1 MGELKSARE
10 IAEYLLERSGS
21 SIMDGDFET
30 FKTCFA
36 LPQYMDTFEGRRFIE
51 TIEDIRDIFD
61 NVREYYQSKSVVEL
75 NRICVE
81 ASFRDAHTVVSTHE
95 ARMISKDAVLVQSP
109 YPVFSI
115 LRLYDDG
122 WKVAYSQVAIADEP
136 KHNQALRGVLDT

>member
-21 SIMDGDFET
+21 SIMVGDFDT

-36 LPQYMDTFEGRRFIE
+36 LPQYMDTFEGRRSIE
-51 TIEDIRDIFD
+51 TIEDVRDIYD
-61 NVREYYQSKSVVEL
+61 NLRAYYQSKSVVEL

-81 ASFRDAHTVVSTHE
+81 ASFRDTQTVASTHE

-136 KHNQALRGVLDT
+136 KHNQALTGVSDT